1 MITNKKWAVRLP
13 GIAVVLAALTFG
25 TTSAAQSAA
34 TGKSFLWKV
43 QSGSKVLYL
52 AGSVHA
58 LGADSYPLSAAYE
71 NAFKAAGTLVE
82 EINLAEAEQMAAA
95 PMLLAKG
102 LYTDGVVCAP
112 GRVLVERSV
121 SKRGVPHPG
130 GEILQR
136 ARSFRRVTPGERG
149 FRLLYLSQEVFEEHR
164 TGRVGGR
171 GSWYSKEKG
180 QR

>member
-71 NAFKAAGTLVE
+71 NAFKAAG
-82 EINLAEAEQMAAA
+82 N
-95 PMLLAKG
+95 
-102 LYTDGVVCAP
+102 DS
-112 GRVLVERSV
+112 GRL
-121 SKRGVPHPG
+121 
-130 GEILQR
+130 R
-136 ARSFRRVTPGERG
+136 AYGKSGMM
-149 FRLLYLSQEVFEEHR
+149 
-164 TGRVGGR
+164 
-171 GSWYSKEKG
+171 
-180 QR
+180 